1 MKVLLVTGV
10 RKSHAFGFSVIWQ
23 LLTDVVGTLMV
34 VQFLYLG
41 KRREEIFM
49 EQGEDSAVSF
59 LNIKHHPCVR
69 C

>member
-1 MKVLLVTGV
+1 
-10 RKSHAFGFSVIWQ
+10 Q

-49 EQGEDSAVSF
+49 EQGEDSAVEIF
-59 LNIKHHPCVR
+59 LLPLCI
-69 C
+69 